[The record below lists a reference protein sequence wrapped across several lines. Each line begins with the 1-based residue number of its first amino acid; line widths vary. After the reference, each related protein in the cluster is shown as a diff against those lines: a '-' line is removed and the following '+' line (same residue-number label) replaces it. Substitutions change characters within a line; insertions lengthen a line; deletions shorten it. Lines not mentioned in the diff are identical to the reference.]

1 MSNISSVGI
10 NPEWHIHIS
19 QCRLHLEDPGA
30 VRGDPDHHV
39 GFPAQRDAF
48 ANDDRIACE
57 SPLPKSLTD
66 YRDARTISKILFWR
80 KTSSVQYRQQ
90 DRVNKRRRH
99 STAEND

>member
-19 QCRLHLEDPGA
+19 QCRLHLEHPGA

-48 ANDDRIACE
+48 ANDARIACE

-66 YRDARTISKILFWR
+66 YRDARTIRKILFGR
-80 KTSSVQYRQQ
+80 KASSVQYRQPE
-90 DRVNKRRRH
+90 RAKNVRRH
-99 STAEND
+99 SMAVPE